1 MEHTLMYLAI
11 VNNYNNKDIIQFT
24 QAESW
29 RQVERSVNNK
39 MAAVKDESS

>member
-1 MEHTLMYLAI
+1 MEHTLMYLSI
-11 VNNYNNKDIIQFT
+11 VNNYNNKDIQFT